1 MTTTPAASPSTDWLR
16 LDQQICFSLNAASR
30 AFGGVYRVILKDLGL
45 TYPQYLVMLVLWE
58 HGELPV
64 KKLGEHLRL
73 DSGTL
78 SPLLKRLET
87 AGLVRR
93 ERSVRDE
100 RSVEVRLTEEGSRC
114 ASGRWRCLGASWGR
128 RGSTSMRS
136 GRCGNGLTS
145 SRGRWIRRRWTRR
158 RCRCRRRHRLDRLRG
173 LRGHPADVEGEL
185 HASSYV
191 LLSSREL
198 PVHDVEF
205 DPVGRVTG
213 YPARGQ
219 QIRLRDDPDPVHPG
233 EPRPQLPRPH
243 LPPTQRPGPRPRL
256 PQRQIPGPYER
267 PRIRQRRHPPER
279 RQEQHRVTGVQFTPG
294 ERGDGGEILGAV
306 GG

>member
-1 MTTTPAASPSTDWLR
+1 MTPTPTTDWLR

-100 RSVEVRLTEEGSRC
+100 RSVEV
-114 ASGRWRCLGASWGR
+114 
-128 RGSTSMRS
+128 
-136 GRCGNGLTS
+136 GLTDEGVAL
-145 SRGRWIRRRWTRR
+145 RERAVEVPRR
-158 RCRCRRRHRLDRLRG
+158 
-173 LRGHPADVEGEL
+173 
-185 HASSYV
+185 
-191 LLSSREL
+191 
-198 PVHDVEF
+198 
-205 DPVGRVTG
+205 
-213 YPARGQ
+213 
-219 QIRLRDDPDPVHPG
+219 
-233 EPRPQLPRPH
+233 
-243 LPPTQRPGPRPRL
+243 
-256 PQRQIPGPYER
+256 
-267 PRIRQRRHPPER
+267 
-279 RQEQHRVTGVQFTPG
+279 
-294 ERGDGGEILGAV
+294 ILGAT
-306 GG
+306 GFDLDEIRALRERLDLLTGALDAAAAEQA